1 MCNVAAKY
9 LLASKPQAS
18 NLQRVKDSSASS
30 DMYSIMKYKE
40 IGFSPGGISQKDMGL
55 ESWQETFYM
64 IKMMPRIEIRNSE
77 SDILYSS
84 SEYHIHFVCY

>member
-1 MCNVAAKY
+1 MCKVAANY

-40 IGFSPGGISQKDMGL
+40 IGFSPGGISQKDYGTWKL
-55 ESWQETFYM
+55 IGGVLHDQDGA
-64 IKMMPRIEIRNSE
+64 KNRNKKQWVR
-77 SDILYSS
+77 
-84 SEYHIHFVCY
+84 HII